1 MCGIAGVMMRDGR
14 APDPAILD
22 RLTNAL
28 AHRGPDG
35 NGRYISAPVGLAH
48 TRLAIVDLKTGDQPL
63 FEGGGA
69 VLVANGEIYN
79 DPELRDQLRD
89 VAFATCSD
97 CEVPLHLYRRDGTVF
112 AAALR
117 GMYAIAIYDPASTR
131 LTLARDPFG
140 IKPLYYVERADG
152 FAFASEPQ
160 ALLAAGLAKRSLRS
174 HARAELLQLKFTTG
188 ASTIFPEI
196 QRVLPGETVLVAD
209 GRIIERRCR
218 QPLSQGA
225 SPAANYDDA
234 LRQLDKVLSDTVE
247 HHLRADV
254 PYGLFL
260 SGGIDSSTLAG
271 LMARM
276 SSQPVVAF
284 TAGFPGSAAADESSD
299 ARRVAQA
306 IGADH
311 HVVEVTERDFWNQAP
326 AVAAALDDPTTDAAT
341 LPTYLLA
348 KAAKDHVKV
357 VLTGEGGDEIFCG
370 YGRYYRARRFWGLFA
385 RKARSRGEFDGLG
398 HLSEIFNG
406 WRDGLSSAE
415 HEQARDDRTFMQKLQ
430 AVDCAEWLPN
440 DLLIKVDRC
449 LMAHGLEGRTPF
461 LDPVVA
467 DFAFRLPD
475 DMKATTKMAK
485 RMLRDWLAINV
496 PAAEPYAKKLGFNP
510 PVGEWI
516 AARRPL
522 IEKLV
527 ACQPGIREMFRKDH
541 VAQEVARA
549 FSDLKR
555 HHQAAWSL
563 LFYALWHSHHVLEI
577 PPDGTIEDVLAHAAA
592 SG

>member
-14 APDPAILD
+14 PPDSAILD
-22 RLTNAL
+22 CLINAL

-35 NGRYISAPVGLAH
+35 SGRYVSPPVGLVH

-63 FEGGGA
+63 YESGGA

-79 DPELRDQLRD
+79 DPELRRQLCG
-89 VAFATCSD
+89 VSFSTGSD
-97 CEVPLHLYRRDGTVF
+97 CEVPLHLYRREGTGF
-112 AAALR
+112 AATLR
-117 GMYAIAIYDPASTR
+117 GMYAIAIYDPANRR

-140 IKPLYYVERADG
+140 IKPLYYAEAPDC

-160 ALLAAGLAKRSLRS
+160 ALLRAGLAKRSFR
-174 HARAELLQLKFTTG
+174 ARARSELLQLKFTTG
-188 ASTIFPEI
+188 RETIFSDI
-196 QRVLPGETVLVAD
+196 QRLLPGEIVVVED
-209 GRIIERRCR
+209 GRIIERRR
-218 QPLSQGA
+218 RLPLSQGS
-225 SPAANYDDA
+225 SPATNYDDA
-234 LRQLDKVLSDTVE
+234 LRQLDKVLTDTVE

-260 SGGIDSSTLAG
+260 SGGVDSSTLAA
-271 LMARM
+271 LMARF
-276 SSQPVVAF
+276 SAQPLIAF
-284 TAGFPGSAAADESSD
+284 TAGFPGTAAADESSD
-299 ARRVAQA
+299 ARRVAHTV
-306 IGADH
+306 GADH
-311 HVVEVTERDFWNQAP
+311 HVVEMTEHDFWNCAP
-326 AVAAALDDPTTDAAT
+326 SVAAALDDPTTDAAT

-370 YGRYYRARRFWGLFA
+370 YSRYYRARRFWGLFTH
-385 RKARSRGEFDGLG
+385 KARSRGEFDGLV
-398 HLSEIFNG
+398 HLSAVFNG
-406 WRDGLSSAE
+406 WRDGLSLVE
-415 HEQARDDRTFMQKLQ
+415 REQSRADRTLVQTLQ

-485 RMLRDWLAINV
+485 RMLRDWLATNV

-527 ACQPGIREMFRKDH
+527 ARQPGIRELFRKANVRED
-541 VAQEVARA
+541 VAWA
-549 FSDLKR
+549 FADLKR
-555 HHQAAWSL
+555 YHQAAWSL
-563 LFYALWHSHHVLEI
+563 LFYAMWHSHHVLEI
-577 PPDGTIEDVLAHAAA
+577 PSDGTIEDVLAYAAA
-592 SG
+592 AA

>member
-14 APDPAILD
+14 APDPAVME
-22 RLTNAL
+22 RLTAAM

-35 NGRYISAPVGLAH
+35 SGSFTSAPAGLAH
-48 TRLAIVDLKTGDQPL
+48 TRLAIVDLKTGGQPL
-63 FEGGGA
+63 YENRGA

-79 DPELRDQLRD
+79 DPELRERLRD
-89 VAFATCSD
+89 VAFATGSD
-97 CEVPLHLYRRDGTVF
+97 CEVPLHLYRRQGTAF
-112 AAALR
+112 AESLR
-117 GMYAIAIYDPASTR
+117 GMYAIAIYDLASMR

-140 IKPLYYVERADG
+140 IKPLYYTENAQY

-160 ALLAAGLAKRSLRS
+160 ALLAAGLADRGLRKHS
-174 HARAELLQLKFTTG
+174 RAELLQLKFTTG
-188 ASTIFPEI
+188 AQTIFRQI
-196 QRVLPGETVLVAD
+196 QRVLPGETLVVSE
-209 GRIIERRCR
+209 GRIIERRR
-218 QPLSQGA
+218 RTPLSAGP
-225 SPAANYDDA
+225 SPAASYDEA
-234 LRQLDKVLSDTVE
+234 LGQLDQVLNDSVE

-271 LMARM
+271 LMARL
-276 SSQPVVAF
+276 SGQPLVAF
-284 TAGFPGSAAADESSD
+284 TAAFPGSAAADERNH
-299 ARRVAQA
+299 AQRVARA
-306 IGADH
+306 VGAQH
-311 HVVEVTERDFWNQAP
+311 HLVEVTERDFWQEAP
-326 AVAAALDDPTTDAAT
+326 KVAAALDDPTTDAAT

-370 YGRYYRARRFWGLFA
+370 YSRYYRARRFWGLFA
-385 RKARSRGEFDGLG
+385 RNARSRGEFDGLG
-398 HLSEIFNG
+398 HMAEVFHG
-406 WRDGLSSAE
+406 WRGGLKHTE
-415 HEQARDDRTFMQKLQ
+415 HEQARADYSFMQTLQ

-449 LMAHGLEGRTPF
+449 LMAHGVEGRTPF

-475 DMKATTKMAK
+475 AMKATTKMAK
-485 RMLRDWLAINV
+485 RMLRDWLANNV
-496 PAAEPYAKKLGFNP
+496 PAAEPYARKTGFNP

-522 IEKLV
+522 VEKLV
-527 ACQPGIREMFRKDH
+527 AAQPGIREMFRRED
-541 VAQEVARA
+541 VAAA
-549 FSDLKR
+549 FGDLKKR
-555 HHQAAWSL
+555 HQAGWSL

-577 PPDGTIEDVLAHAAA
+577 PADGTIEDVLAHAAA

>member
-1 MCGIAGVMMRDGR
+1 
-14 APDPAILD
+14 
-22 RLTNAL
+22 
-28 AHRGPDG
+28 
-35 NGRYISAPVGLAH
+35 
-48 TRLAIVDLKTGDQPL
+48 
-63 FEGGGA
+63 
-69 VLVANGEIYN
+69 
-79 DPELRDQLRD
+79 
-89 VAFATCSD
+89 
-97 CEVPLHLYRRDGTVF
+97 
-112 AAALR
+112 
-117 GMYAIAIYDPASTR
+117 MYAIAIHDPASQR

-140 IKPLYYVERADG
+140 IKPLYYVERPDR

-160 ALLAAGLAKRSLRS
+160 ALLTAGLADRRLVA
-174 HARAELLQLKFTTG
+174 HARAELMQLKFTTG
-188 ASTIFPEI
+188 AATIFPGI
-196 QRVLPGETVLVAD
+196 QRVLPGETLVVTG
-209 GRIIERRCR
+209 GRITERRR
-218 QPLSQGA
+218 RLPLSEGPP
-225 SPAANYDDA
+225 PAVNYDDA
-234 LRQLDKVLSDTVE
+234 LRQLDAVLTNTVE

-271 LMARM
+271 LMARL
-276 SSQPVVAF
+276 SAQPLVTF
-284 TAGFPGSAAADESSD
+284 TAGFPGSAAADERSD
-299 ARRVAQA
+299 AQRVAHA
-306 IGADH
+306 IGAH
-311 HVVEVTERDFWNQAP
+311 HQVVEMTERDFWQLAP
-326 AVAAALDDPTTDAAT
+326 SVAAALDDPTTDAAT

-370 YGRYYRARRFWGLFA
+370 YSRYYRARRFWGLFA
-385 RKARSRGEFDGLG
+385 RRARSRGEFDGLG
-398 HLSEIFNG
+398 RMNEAFPG
-406 WRDGLSSAE
+406 WRDGLKLTEDQQTRPAQSFV
-415 HEQARDDRTFMQKLQ
+415 QTLQ

-461 LDPVVA
+461 LDPLVA

-475 DMKATTKMAK
+475 EMKATPRIAK

-516 AARRPL
+516 AARQPL

-527 ACQPGIREMFRKDH
+527 ARQPGVREMLRKEQIAED
-541 VAQEVARA
+541 VACVFA
-549 FSDLKR
+549 DLGK

-577 PPDGTIEDVLAHAAA
+577 PSDGTIEDVLAQAAA
-592 SG
+592 AG

>member
-1 MCGIAGVMMRDGR
+1 MCGIAGVMMRGGR

-22 RLTNAL
+22 HLTNAL

-35 NGRYISAPVGLAH
+35 AGRYLSAPVGLAH
-48 TRLAIVDLKTGDQPL
+48 TRLAIVDLETGDQPIY
-63 FEGGGA
+63 ERGGA

-79 DPELRDQLRD
+79 DPELRRQLRG
-89 VAFATCSD
+89 VSFAGGSD
-97 CEVPLHLYRRDGTVF
+97 CEVPLHLFRSNGTAF
-112 AAALR
+112 AEALR
-117 GMYAIAIYDPASTR
+117 GMYAIAIYDPATTR
-131 LTLARDPFG
+131 LMLARDPFG
-140 IKPLYYVERADG
+140 IKPLYYVERQDG

-160 ALLAAGLAKRSLRS
+160 ALMAAGLAKRSLS
-174 HARAELLQLKFTTG
+174 SLPRAELLQLKFTTG
-188 ASTIFPEI
+188 AATIFPEI
-196 QRVLPGETVLVAD
+196 QRVLPGETIVVVN
-209 GRIIERRCR
+209 GRIIERCR
-218 QPLSQGA
+218 RLPLSEGP
-225 SPAANYDDA
+225 SPAANYDGA
-234 LRQLDKVLSDTVE
+234 LRQLDKVLRDTVE

-271 LMARM
+271 LMARL
-276 SSQPVVAF
+276 SAQPLVAF

-299 ARRVAQA
+299 ARRVADA
-306 IGADH
+306 VGADH
-311 HVVEVTERDFWNQAP
+311 HIVEMTERDFWNYAP
-326 AVAAALDDPTTDAAT
+326 SVAAALDDPTTDAAAV
-341 LPTYLLA
+341 PTYLLA
-348 KAAKDHVKV
+348 KAAREHVKV

-370 YGRYYRARRFWGLFA
+370 YSRYYRARRFWGLFA

-398 HLSEIFNG
+398 NLSAVFNG
-406 WRDGLSSAE
+406 WRDGLNSAE
-415 HEQARDDRTFMQKLQ
+415 HEQKRGDRTFVQTLQ

-475 DMKATTKMAK
+475 VMKATTKMAK
-485 RMLRDWLAINV
+485 RMLRDWLAMNV

-510 PVGEWI
+510 PVGEWL
-516 AARRPL
+516 AVRRPL

-527 ACQPGIREMFRKDH
+527 ARQPGIREMFSKHD
-541 VAQEVARA
+541 VAEDVSCA
-549 FSDLKR
+549 FGDLKK

-577 PPDGTIEDVLAHAAA
+577 PSDGSIEDILVQAAA